1 MPPTYPSV
9 IAHRGAS
16 AIAAEHTA
24 AAYRAAIDS
33 GADGLEC
40 DVRLTSDGHLVC
52 VHDPRIDRTSSGRG
66 RVSNQTL
73 AQLQEH
79 DFGAWAETADVDEG
93 EILTLSDLLEM
104 ALAAPTP
111 LQLAIETKHPTRYGG
126 YTEQVLVQTLERFG
140 LAGGDAGRVRVMS
153 FSATAMR
160 RMRDLAPG
168 IPAVYL
174 MDKVPMLQ
182 RYGSLP
188 YGSLPYGAAVAGP
201 SIDIVRSDPQQ
212 IQRWLSAGYEVH
224 VWTVDERED
233 LVACMTQGVSVVITN
248 RPHDVLQWRD
258 EIWTDLGG
266 PRS

>member
-1 MPPTYPSV
+1 MSLTYPSV

-24 AAYRAAIDS
+24 AAYRAAIES

-79 DFGAWAETADVDEG
+79 DFGGWWESADLADG

-104 ALAAPTP
+104 ALAAPQP

-140 LAGGDAGRVRVMS
+140 LADGDSGRVRVMS

-160 RMRDLAPG
+160 RIRDLAPA

-174 MDKVPMLQ
+174 MDKVPLLQ
-182 RYGSLP
+182 RYGT
-188 YGSLPYGAAVAGP
+188 LPYGAAIAGP
-201 SIDIVRSDPQQ
+201 SMDIVRSDPQQ
-212 IQRWLSAGYEVH
+212 IQRWLAGGSAVH
-224 VWTVDERED
+224 VWTVDERDD
-233 LVACMTQGVSVVITN
+233 LVTCMTGGVSAVITN

-266 PRS
+266 PRAAT